1 MSIIFTGIND
11 IDHLILSYLNKIEI
25 ESLDIYFLHFNIYA
39 KTSWLSIRLQNTS
52 QSIISFL
59 NNGQSFNDN
68 FKFAFQHNYLEVVKS
83 LLDNKII
90 DPNIKICILKYNDL
104 YPITIAAMTA
114 ELIGNTKMV
123 ELLLTDTRT
132 KIMIETFKYGS
143 IDSLKIILND
153 KRINNDIITEMN
165 LKSIRIVKQ
174 GQIRPG
180 DEMKYLISEAIDR
193 PELVTLLLYHETT
206 IMSEKYL
213 LKLIY
218 DASISNNY
226 TESINILLSYDK
238 IETIS
243 NINDLWLKTIIEN
256 LLSLNRQDAILQI
269 LSHPKLQIR
278 EDIWYNILTK
288 IIKKKKYF
296 LFQSLITNKKTKIL
310 NKTNVLDLLNQI

>member
-226 TESINILLSYDK
+226 TESINILLSYGK